1 MYALVEIKG
10 KQYKAEK
17 GGLLQ
22 IDRIDNAEGD
32 ILEFDR
38 VMLLGGGD
46 SVKVGTPY
54 LKGAR
59 IRTKV
64 EKHGR
69 ERRVIVFKYK
79 RRKDYR
85 RTQGH
90 RQQYSYVRVEEIIE
104 A

>member
-17 GGLLQ
+17 GVLLR
-22 IDRIDNAEGD
+22 IDRIENAEGD

-46 SVKVGTPY
+46 AVKVGTPY
-54 LKGAR
+54 LSGAR

-69 ERRVIVFKYK
+69 DRRVIVFKYK

-85 RTQGH
+85 RTHGH

>member
-17 GGLLQ
+17 GSLLQ
-22 IDRIDNAEGD
+22 IDRIDGSEGD
-32 ILEFDR
+32 IVEFDR
-38 VMLLGGGD
+38 VMLLGGET
-46 SVKVGTPY
+46 VKIGTPY
-54 LKGAR
+54 VQGAK

-69 ERRVIVFKYK
+69 TRRLVVFKYK

-85 RTQGH
+85 KTHGH
-90 RQQYSYVRVEEIIE
+90 RQWYSYVRVEEIIG